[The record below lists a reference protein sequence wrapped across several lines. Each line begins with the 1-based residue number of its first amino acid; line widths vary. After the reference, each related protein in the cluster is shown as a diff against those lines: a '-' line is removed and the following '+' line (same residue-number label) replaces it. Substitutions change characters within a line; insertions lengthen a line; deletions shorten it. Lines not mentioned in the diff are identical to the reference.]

1 MWKIAVADDESYI
14 REALSSMIS
23 WASMDCFVSV
33 VCANGEELV
42 EEIKKA
48 PPNIVIVDI
57 NMPLMDGLEVSRFIY
72 ENYPKIQVIIL
83 SAYSDFEYARKVI
96 SYNVCEYV
104 RKISILEELPKAV
117 KKAVAN
123 LEEYEVGIDVERP
136 ESNDLLSKME
146 RYIEEHFKKKISLE
160 TMADELHAN
169 KSYLSRLYKEKQ
181 GINIS
186 DAILQKKVEA
196 AKDYLRK
203 TDLKIYEVSEKIG
216 FDDTGYFSKVFKKY
230 TGQSPKEYQQNKSR

>member
-23 WASMDCFVSV
+23 WASMDCLVSV

-83 SAYSDFEYARKVI
+83 SAYSDFEYARKAI

-123 LEEYEVGIDVERP
+123 LEDYEVGIDVERP
-136 ESNDLLSKME
+136 ESNDLHSKME

>member
-1 MWKIAVADDESYI
+1 MWKIAVADDEAYI

-23 WASMDCFVSV
+23 WESMNCFMST
-33 VCANGEELV
+33 VCANGKELIEAV
-42 EEIKKA
+42 KREQ
-48 PPNIVIVDI
+48 PNIVIVDI
-57 NMPLMDGLEVSRFIY
+57 NMPLVDGLEVSRFIY

-83 SAYSDFEYARKVI
+83 SAYSDFEYARKAI
-96 SYNVCEYV
+96 TYNVCEYV

-117 KKAVAN
+117 KKAVSN
-123 LEEYEVGIDVERP
+123 LEENDATVEIEKI
-136 ESNDLLSKME
+136 ESNDLHSKME
-146 RYIEEHFKKKISLE
+146 RYIDEHFKEKISLE
-160 TMADELHAN
+160 KMAEELHAN

-186 DAILQKKVEA
+186 DAILKRKVEA
-196 AKDYLRK
+196 AKEYLRK

-230 TGQSPKEYQQNKSR
+230 TGQSPKEYQQNKNR